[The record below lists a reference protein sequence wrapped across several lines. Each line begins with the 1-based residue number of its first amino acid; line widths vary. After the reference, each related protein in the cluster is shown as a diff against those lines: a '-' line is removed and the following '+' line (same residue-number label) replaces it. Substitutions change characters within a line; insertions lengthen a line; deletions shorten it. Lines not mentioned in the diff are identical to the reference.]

1 MEYCV
6 VVNRCFG
13 GFSLSE
19 EALELAR
26 KRGLMIDKWGWFDDD
41 SDGSPL
47 DYVVR
52 HNRVLVGVV
61 DELGSERASGS
72 SADLGV
78 YELSS
83 PLYRIEEYD
92 GRETVHEPSESYW
105 DDARR
110 KEGE

>member
-1 MEYCV
+1 MEYRV

-26 KRGLMIDKWGWFDDD
+26 KRGLMIDRYGSFDDD
-41 SDGSPL
+41 SDGPL

-52 HNRVLVGVV
+52 HNKVLVGVV
-61 DELGSERASGS
+61 DELGSKRASGRA
-72 SADLGV
+72 ADLEV
-78 YELSS
+78 YEWSS
-83 PLYRIEEYD
+83 PLYRSEKHD

>member
-1 MEYCV
+1 MEYRV

-19 EALELAR
+19 EAVELAR
-26 KRGLMIDKWGWFDDD
+26 KRGLMIDDHGWFDLD
-41 SDGSPL
+41 S
-47 DYVVR
+47 YVAR
-52 HNRVLVGVV
+52 HNKVLVGVV

-72 SADLGV
+72 CSRLEV

-92 GRETVHEPSESYW
+92 GREIVHEPGASYW